1 MEKIPVTK
9 RFRLTNIINRQKVR
23 LFQSYFHLNYVCN
36 KIFIICTY
44 VIGKSTVPRQETN
57 SVNMR
62 QSISEL
68 DSLLD
73 DLNHAQRV
81 GFSNSGVNRHEI
93 TTNESGM

>member
-1 MEKIPVTK
+1 MK
-9 RFRLTNIINRQKVR
+9 
-23 LFQSYFHLNYVCN
+23 YVQCVN
-36 KIFIICTY
+36 
-44 VIGKSTVPRQETN
+44 VIGKGTVPRDETN
-57 SVNMR
+57 GVNMR

-93 TTNESGM
+93 TTNESSM

>member
-1 MEKIPVTK
+1 
-9 RFRLTNIINRQKVR
+9 
-23 LFQSYFHLNYVCN
+23 VC
-36 KIFIICTY
+36 KEIFIMCTY

-93 TTNESGM
+93 TSNESGM

>member
-1 MEKIPVTK
+1 M
-9 RFRLTNIINRQKVR
+9 INE
-23 LFQSYFHLNYVCN
+23 
-36 KIFIICTY
+36 ICMIYTY
-44 VIGKSTVPRQETN
+44 DIDKSTVPRQETN
-57 SVNMR
+57 GVNMR

-81 GFSNSGVNRHEI
+81 GFSNSGVSRHEI

>member
-1 MEKIPVTK
+1 MY
-9 RFRLTNIINRQKVR
+9 N
-23 LFQSYFHLNYVCN
+23 
-36 KIFIICTY
+36 TY
-44 VIGKSTVPRQETN
+44 VLGKGTVPRHETN
-57 SVNMR
+57 GVNMR

-93 TTNESGM
+93 TTNESSMQVYLIICFTQLFQGKWATP

>member
-1 MEKIPVTK
+1 
-9 RFRLTNIINRQKVR
+9 
-23 LFQSYFHLNYVCN
+23 
-36 KIFIICTY
+36 
-44 VIGKSTVPRQETN
+44 
-57 SVNMR
+57 MR

-93 TTNESGM
+93 TTTESNM

>member
-1 MEKIPVTK
+1 M
-9 RFRLTNIINRQKVR
+9 
-23 LFQSYFHLNYVCN
+23 
-36 KIFIICTY
+36 
-44 VIGKSTVPRQETN
+44 PRHEVN
-57 SVNMR
+57 GVNMR

-93 TTNESGM
+93 TTTESKMYVILLYFIIIYFANDVPT

>member
-1 MEKIPVTK
+1 M
-9 RFRLTNIINRQKVR
+9 
-23 LFQSYFHLNYVCN
+23 
-36 KIFIICTY
+36 CTY
-44 VIGKSTVPRQETN
+44 VLGKGTVPRQETN
-57 SVNMR
+57 GVNMR

-81 GFSNSGVNRHEI
+81 GFSNSGVNRYAI